1 MSQNNDLQG
10 TILSIIASANTEL
23 YTSLPAYVKKFDEI
37 KQTVDVILGT
47 NLKRASGDVLE
58 GTTITDV
65 PVVFPSSS
73 ESVIY
78 IPLKVNDMVILEFT
92 MYPLDVVIDS
102 SSKGVPLTPDTMR
115 YHDMCDVVAK
125 VGLFKRAAPPVRKKL
140 SKDLHIAFKQSFLS
154 IAPDGVIT
162 LDTPSN
168 VVVNALG
175 DITANAEGKVT
186 VNSPETTIN
195 SPTITLNGD
204 VTITGTTHSVG
215 NVTSDANITAVGVVT
230 DSGAVLATH
239 THKGDSGGNTSP
251 PQ

>member
-10 TILSIIASANTEL
+10 TVLSIIASARTEL
-23 YTSLPAYVKKFDEI
+23 YTSLPAYVKTFDEA
-37 KQTVDVILGT
+37 KQTVDVVIGT
-47 NLKRASGDVLE
+47 NIKRTSGDVLE
-58 GTTITDV
+58 GSTITDV

-78 IPLKVNDMVILEFT
+78 FPLKKNDMVVLEFT

-125 VGLFKRAAPPVRKKL
+125 AGLFKRAAPPVRKKL

-162 LDTPSN
+162 LDTPSD
-168 VVVNALG
+168 VIVNADG
-175 DITANAEGKVT
+175 SVT

-215 NVTSDANITAVGVVT
+215 NITTDANITATGLVT
-230 DSGAVLATH
+230 DSGAVLGTH
-239 THKGDSGGNTSP
+239 THIGNLAAPTSP